1 MKVGVTLI
9 SFVCWTVSV
18 AKMINHRLW
27 RITRNAATSPT
38 MKLIRKKIEIRIW
51 RKAFDVL
58 FTPEPESGL
67 GVKRVLIVT
76 SIGENA
82 NALALDS
89 VLAKALESRGCDV
102 FVLLCDGVLD
112 ACMNCEIRK
121 FKGLKEFQDQ
131 GAHKLC
137 QSCVTQGA
145 ELTSIA
151 GLNVLH
157 FSSFLGVEL
166 GEPNKQDL
174 ESAQAGAL
182 RFLAIGDKS
191 AEEFL
196 SILPKFI
203 TASVQARTIL
213 EKCIS
218 EMNIDIVLAHHG
230 IYVPQGSA
238 VSAAQNLGKRVVTW
252 SQSYRRGTYLFS
264 HSDTAHK
271 MQLQEKFTFKKL
283 SDEERYKTIR
293 YLESRD
299 AGSNDWIRFGLTVK
313 DRKEFLEDILQK
325 PMVLLLTNVNWDA
338 QVHFGKGLFTNM
350 EEWLLETIE
359 WFTFH
364 SNLQLVVRLHPAEIS
379 GTVPTREPME
389 RSIRS
394 KFPKLPTNIVIV
406 TPDSEISTYSLIER
420 ADLGII
426 YGTKTGVEL
435 VSSGV
440 PTIVAGEAWIKNK
453 DLTLDPLSKSEYFQ
467 HLEDFAKGNSVE
479 SPDVE
484 KALSYA
490 HHFFFRRM
498 IEINSIKPIPYYPY
512 ARPQLK
518 VDWEET
524 DPGLVKVI
532 NSILSGDPFE
542 F

>member
-1 MKVGVTLI
+1 MITNKLRQITKSAAI
-9 SFVCWTVSV
+9 SP
-18 AKMINHRLW
+18 A
-27 RITRNAATSPT
+27 
-38 MKLIRKKIEIRIW
+38 MKLIRKKNETRIW
-51 RKAFDVL
+51 RKAFADL
-58 FTPEPESGL
+58 FTPEPESSS

-89 VLAKALESRGCDV
+89 ILAKALESRGCEV

-121 FKGLKEFQDQ
+121 FRGLKEFQDQ
-131 GAHKLC
+131 GARNLC
-137 QSCVTQGA
+137 QSCVAQGT

-157 FSSFLGVEL
+157 FSSFLGVEP
-166 GEPNKQDL
+166 GEPNGQDL
-174 ESAQAGAL
+174 ESAHAGAL

-196 SILPKFI
+196 NILPKFV

-283 SDEERYKTIR
+283 SDEERYRTIQ

-313 DRKEFLEDILQK
+313 DKREFLEDLLQK
-325 PMVLLLTNVNWDA
+325 PVVLLLTNVNWDA
-338 QVHFGKGLFTNM
+338 QVHFGAGLFTNM

-364 SNLQLVVRLHPAEIS
+364 SNIQLVVRIHPAEIT

-389 RSIRS
+389 RSVRS

-406 TPDSEISTYSLIER
+406 PPDSEISTYSLIER

-467 HLEDFAKGNSVE
+467 HLEDFANGNLVE

-490 HHFFFRRM
+490 YHFFFRRM

-518 VDWEET
+518 VDWEKT

-532 NSILSGDPFE
+532 DSILSGDPFE